1 MSESRAICMRCGTAK
16 SRAMG
21 RCSSCSFRPQGT
33 DRPLAWLLSSDYL
46 DEHELDLAAERVV
59 AGETLDPHPDQV
71 RLAREAMNPVPED
84 RRTPDRGLSPEQQ
97 VLFLAANL
105 LLSPLIGAVAWLSW
119 RRERPISA
127 RQMVWLTVPVA
138 AVFGFAWVAMMATA
152 T

>member
-1 MSESRAICMRCGTAK
+1 
-16 SRAMG
+16 
-21 RCSSCSFRPQGT
+21 
-33 DRPLAWLLSSDYL
+33 
-46 DEHELDLAAERVV
+46 
-59 AGETLDPHPDQV
+59 
-71 RLAREAMNPVPED
+71 MNPVPED